1 MEAKE
6 FFKQAK
12 VGSLVD
18 LRKDLKVGTYGTDS
32 YIKDMPAPGTCG
44 LVIRTIC
51 EDVNKFRVKDCIWN
65 LTPEMVERVYSKDS
79 EKRDTE
85 YKVGDIVTFR
95 SDLKENELN
104 KGTNLTFFTEGPVKA
119 GCMATIVE
127 ILPDSSAQRIKYTV
141 FRVKGSPYFYDS
153 GMLSKD
159 EKVEKSEDTTMLDRE
174 RTVRT
179 ILDRVDDI
187 EKVLEFLDHELTAG
201 CVVKIRENI
210 HRTASYWGCNHL
222 PDSMLESGRTAK
234 ITNWYRTIEFGI
246 IHGNRF
252 YLDKDKADYPYSVP
266 MFDTIYC
273 ITRNPSIYKKF
284 LETFDV
290 DTVTESKKETT
301 SECKISA
308 ELIRESI
315 KKLQELEKAFE
326 KMLQ

>member
-18 LRKDLKVGTYGTDS
+18 LRKDLKIDTYGTDS

-51 EDVNKFRVKDCIWN
+51 EDFSKFGVKDCIWN
-65 LTPEMVERVYSKDS
+65 FTPEMVERVYSENDIKS
-79 EKRDTE
+79 NTH
-85 YKVGDIVTFR
+85 YKIGDIVTFR

-104 KGTNLTFFTEGPVKA
+104 KGTNLTFFPEGPVKA
-119 GCMATIVE
+119 GGIATIVD
-127 ILPDSSAQRIKYTV
+127 ILSDSNGKQTNPVV
-141 FRVKGSPYFYDS
+141 FKVKGSTYFYDS
-153 GMLSKD
+153 GMLSKA
-159 EKVEKSEDTTMLDRE
+159 EKKVEKSEDTTMLDRE
-174 RTVRT
+174 RTIQT
-179 ILDRVDDI
+179 ILDRIDDI

-201 CVVKIRENI
+201 CVIKIRKNI
-210 HRTASYWGCNHL
+210 HRTARYWGWNYL

-234 ITNWYRTIEFGI
+234 ITDWYRTIESDST
-246 IHGNRF
+246 HGNRF
-252 YLDKDKADYPYSVP
+252 YLDKDKAGYLYSVP
-266 MFDTIYC
+266 MFDTVYC

-284 LETFDV
+284 LETFDTDKV
-290 DTVTESKKETT
+290 NEKK
-301 SECKISA
+301 SEYPKISV
-308 ELIRESI
+308 ELIKESI